1 MAVQQKTTKV
11 LLPLSPYH
19 RVSFLCPKQA
29 AKLVLEDFF
38 SSYGPHLSGALSSAS
53 SSASAPVPRPSTP
66 TNKVNV
72 VRQPLFPASSKQEF
86 KVRET
91 RGQGLN
97 STSVTDSILFPLQ
110 DAKSPSACR
119 RNNFNSF
126 RAKTLPE
133 MEAAAAAEVKQQP
146 RPAAAAATA
155 GAAGDAGAK
164 AVKDGKQSKKI
175 FSKLSFVPLFCVA
188 LFLLKHLQKE
198 RGKHAFLGKIISQ
211 RGASFVS

>member
-1 MAVQQKTTKV
+1 M
-11 LLPLSPYH
+11 
-19 RVSFLCPKQA
+19 SFLCPKQA

-53 SSASAPVPRPSTP
+53 SSASVPVPRPSTP

-97 STSVTDSILFPLQ
+97 STSVNGSILFPLQ
-110 DAKSPSACR
+110 DAKSPSASR

-146 RPAAAAATA
+146 RPAAAAATTA

-164 AVKDGKQSKKI
+164 AVKDDKQSKKI